1 MVSSE
6 EMTMFIKEI
15 YLLIIQHNR
24 CNSPEIKKQIHDE
37 ILILS
42 DLINQ

>member
-1 MVSSE
+1 MISNE

-15 YLLIIQHNR
+15 YLLIIQYNR
-24 CNSPEIKKQIHDE
+24 CDSADIKNQINNE

-42 DLINQ
+42 EVIKQ